1 MGQRRWHS
9 LSGAVGFALLFAAL
23 FLPGPPPKADDS
35 ALALTANLVDHRD
48 ALVKGMLVAGLAL
61 MALLWFFGILGDA
74 IRRNDE
80 GGPSLALVAVL
91 GGLTGIALMFIGML
105 LFSGAAFKAANM
117 GDPALVRETVDTGNM
132 VIETSKYGF
141 AVLILATCASLGRHP
156 FLSHRM
162 ILSGLI
168 AAAILVASSFPPF
181 LVDHGIG
188 QFGGGIDVLGGIP
201 GFAWIVALSIS
212 MARRRAPDVA
222 GTAGTPLPSR

>member
-1 MGQRRWHS
+1 MRHRSWHS

-23 FLPGPPPKADDS
+23 FLPGPPPKAGDS
-35 ALALTANLVDHRD
+35 ASALTANLVEHRD
-48 ALVKGMLVAGLAL
+48 ALVKGILVAGLAL

-80 GGPSLALVAVL
+80 AGPSLSFVAML
-91 GGLTGIALMFIGML
+91 GGLMGIALMFIGML

-117 GDPALVRETVDTGNM
+117 GDPALVRATVDTGNM
-132 VIETSKYGF
+132 VIEASKYGF
-141 AVLILATCASLGRHP
+141 AVLILATCASGRHP

-212 MARRRAPDVA
+212 MARRGVPEVADAPRTSLLVQ
-222 GTAGTPLPSR
+222 

>member
-1 MGQRRWHS
+1 MEHRSWHS

-35 ALALTANLVDHRD
+35 ASALTANLVDHRA

-80 GGPSLALVAVL
+80 AGPSLSFVAML
-91 GGLTGIALMFIGML
+91 GGFMGIALMFIGML
-105 LFSGAAFKAANM
+105 LFSGAAFKAADM
-117 GDPALVRETVDTGNM
+117 GDPALVRATVDTGNM
-132 VIETSKYGF
+132 VIEASKYGF
-141 AVLILATCASLGRHP
+141 AVLILATCASGRHP

-162 ILSGLI
+162 MLIGVI

-212 MARRRAPDVA
+212 MARRGVPDVA
-222 GTAGTPLPSR
+222 DAPRTSLLVQ

>member
-1 MGQRRWHS
+1 MEQRRWHS

-35 ALALTANLVDHRD
+35 ASALTANLVGHRA
-48 ALVKGMLVAGLAL
+48 ALVKGTLVAGLAL

-74 IRRNDE
+74 IQRNDE
-80 GGPSLALVAVL
+80 AGPSLSLVAVL
-91 GGLTGIALMFIGML
+91 GGVMGIALMFIGML
-105 LFSGAAFKAANM
+105 LFSGAAFKAATM
-117 GDPALVRETVDTGNM
+117 SDPALVRATVDTGNM
-132 VIETSKYGF
+132 VIEASKYGF
-141 AVLILATCASLGRHP
+141 AVLILATCASSERHS

-162 ILSGLI
+162 MLSGVI
-168 AAAILVASSFPPF
+168 AAAILIASSFPPF

-212 MARRRAPDVA
+212 MARRGVPDVA
-222 GTAGTPLPSR
+222 DAPRTSLLVQ